1 MPSGVH
7 DRAESTRATWRH
19 RDRSAQRFDAVD
31 ESYWASIRSRN
42 QNRLHMLAS
51 SCVLPCRVRTHPRSD
66 RQSRMEADAV
76 QSNRQHVTYKDLN
89 HTSPRRDGESRRA
102 LEVHVQ
108 HTLFRRL
115 TVLAGIATIA
125 GIGTFAGWGG
135 SAASAAGS
143 TKTTATV
150 HATKLSVGEV
160 LVTEAGR
167 TLYVFSL
174 DARKTPKCVGT
185 YAKFYPPLL
194 TTHAPT
200 AGKGVLKGLLG
211 DVKTSTGKLQVTYN
225 HWPLYTFVE
234 DKAPGQVHAQMRKV
248 FGGEFATI
256 GSAGHSPFPAA
267 SPPPSS
273 TTTTT
278 TPGYNY

>member
-1 MPSGVH
+1 M
-7 DRAESTRATWRH
+7 
-19 RDRSAQRFDAVD
+19 
-31 ESYWASIRSRN
+31 
-42 QNRLHMLAS
+42 
-51 SCVLPCRVRTHPRSD
+51 
-66 RQSRMEADAV
+66 
-76 QSNRQHVTYKDLN
+76 QHKSL
-89 HTSPRRDGESRRA
+89 
-102 LEVHVQ
+102 
-108 HTLFRRL
+108 RRL
-115 TVLAGIATIA
+115 PAVAGIATVVA
-125 GIGTFAGWGG
+125 IGAFAGWGG
-135 SAASAAGS
+135 SAASAAGPS
-143 TKTTATV
+143 KTTATV
-150 HATKLSVGEV
+150 HVAKLSVGTV

-185 YAKFYPPLL
+185 CAKFYPPLL

-200 AGKGVLKGLLG
+200 AGKGVAKGLLG

-256 GSAGHSPFPAA
+256 GAAGHSPFPAA
-267 SPPPSS
+267 SPPPPS

-278 TPGYNY
+278 TPGYSY